1 MAKLPRSAYTSTS
14 NPFMH
19 LRFILPLR
27 TLSDFEAGIQADVH
41 MVIAQAVKS
50 SHS

>member
-1 MAKLPRSAYTSTS
+1 MAKLPRFAYNS

-41 MVIAQAVKS
+41 MVIAQAVNS
-50 SHS
+50 SYS